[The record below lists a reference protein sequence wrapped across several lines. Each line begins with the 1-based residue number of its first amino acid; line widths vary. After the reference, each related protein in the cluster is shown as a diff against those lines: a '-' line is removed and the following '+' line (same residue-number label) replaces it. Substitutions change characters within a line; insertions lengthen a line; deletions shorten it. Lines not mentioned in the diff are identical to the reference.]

1 MTARDA
7 GVILALFLS
16 ALIAGDHLL
25 RETVRGRALVAW
37 ILVRTLGDRRHA
49 PRYEGNCCVAA
60 RAGRSDAGYYLHRVR
75 EHGEGAA

>member
-7 GVILALFLS
+7 GVILALFLTV
-16 ALIAGDHLL
+16 LIAGDHLL
-25 RETVRGRALVAW
+25 RETARGRAFSTW
-37 ILVRTLGDRRHA
+37 ILVRTLGDRRRA

-60 RAGRSDAGYYLHRVR
+60 RAGRSEAGYYLHRVR